1 MVLRLDIWSP
11 ANFKSRFKDL
21 TRTTAVGSTTPA
33 LAPTWIRNHARR
45 VQAYALLDAYA
56 LNSART
62 WLSTDAPNRREHG
75 DAALIVNQTLSAL
88 LGDTQR
94 CLVVSTAGE
103 GEAASPELQAEL
115 DKWVT
120 DEQVIAKLLVAE
132 RQAVQSGDGVY
143 VLGWD
148 PKKNRTRLRTYHPGF
163 YFPEEDPSG
172 DSEFPSRVHLAWEY
186 DDVTLSGEA
195 ITRIRRITYEVKEV
209 PEREYPWG
217 KSTEACFM
225 TDQIWT
231 LSELE
236 GKATVENMG
245 GRGLFRTM
253 KLEED
258 LGIDFIPVVHVP
270 NTLTGELF
278 GTSVLLSVLQILDDI
293 AAADTDLSLAS
304 ATTGFPLVTLS
315 GTRMGTAQPA
325 YRPGSVWELGDGGR
339 MDVLDTSKG
348 LTAIGE
354 YLQRLLE
361 RLAVNSRLP
370 EAMLGR
376 IEPGQ
381 VPSGLAFALAFAPL
395 TSAIREM
402 RLARES
408 KHPLLLKFQYRIAQA
423 AGAKDKTVQWPG
435 GRIDLG
441 AFLPTDTKETID
453 ILVQLLDRKVISLP
467 TAITIAKQ
475 AGIDI
480 QSIVEEATRVIG
492 EDFVGALALAT
503 ALGGSEEAYQQAAKY
518 LGRTPVTDFGSNV
531 NQAPVPAN
539 PADPAANPA
548 DPAANN

>member
-21 TRTTAVGSTTPA
+21 TRTAAVGSTTPA
-33 LAPTWIRNHARR
+33 LAPTWIRNHSRR

-56 LNSART
+56 LNSARN
-62 WLSTDAPNRREHG
+62 WLNTDAPNRREHG

-94 CLVVSTAGE
+94 CLVVSPAGE
-103 GEAASPELQAEL
+103 GEAASPELQADL
-115 DKWVT
+115 DVWVR

-148 PKKNRTRLRTYHPGF
+148 PKKQRTRLRTYHPGF

-172 DSEFPSRVHLAWEY
+172 DSEFPTRVHLAWEY
-186 DDVTLSGEA
+186 DDVTLSGAA
-195 ITRIRRITYEVKEV
+195 ITRIRRITYEIKEI
-209 PEREYPWG
+209 PEREYAWG
-217 KSTEACFM
+217 SSTEACFM

-231 LSELE
+231 LTELE
-236 GKATVENMG
+236 GNATVENMG
-245 GRGLFRTM
+245 TRGLFQTM

-315 GTRMGTAQPA
+315 GTRMGTTQPA
-325 YRPGSVWELGDGGR
+325 YKPGSVWELGDGGR

-348 LTAIGE
+348 LTAIGA

-480 QSIVEEATRVIG
+480 QSIMEEATRVVG
-492 EDFVGALALAT
+492 EDFTGALALAT
-503 ALGGSEEAYQQAAKY
+503 ALGGSEEAYAQAAKY
-518 LGRTPVTDFGSNV
+518 LGRTPVTDFGSSA